1 MAAYYDSEKKA
12 VKSLDRILHKNK
24 PELQNGIELNRI
36 LMSDLRKERNL
47 QDHILKKT
55 YSLLQKSSQAEDSR
69 SNYQKLQVVHNRPG
83 LEASKVR

>member
-36 LMSDLRKERNL
+36 LMSDLRKE
-47 QDHILKKT
+47 
-55 YSLLQKSSQAEDSR
+55 
-69 SNYQKLQVVHNRPG
+69 
-83 LEASKVR
+83 